1 MSFLTYSVFLIEHF
15 SIKCIFFDVIGQNLK
30 IKLFEAKEQQ
40 DLLGQVSRLRK
51 KEELKLC

>member
-30 IKLFEAKEQQ
+30 IKLFEAKEQ
-40 DLLGQVSRLRK
+40 K
-51 KEELKLC
+51 FTETF